1 MRTFETIRVHEGR
14 VARLTVNRPDR
25 RNALS
30 PLALEELAEAAGEL
44 DRDPEVRAV
53 VLSGEGPVF
62 SAGFDLGHWPRTD
75 PETAAAHVA
84 RLGAQAEEAL
94 RRMRPITVAAL
105 HGAVV
110 GGGVVLALAC
120 DLRVASEDTVFSIP
134 EAALGVPLGWF
145 GVELLVREVGPA
157 LAKELIL
164 TGRSFTATEA
174 FGWGVLNRVVPAG
187 SALSESA
194 RLAELVAERPRV
206 VAEATKRQVEAA
218 TRRRTG
224 GSGDPSGS
232 LGLVAAV
239 SDPESALAAAEYLA
253 RLRSRD

>member
-1 MRTFETIRVHEGR
+1 MRTFDTIRVEVGR
-14 VARLTVNRPDR
+14 VARLTLNRPEQ

-44 DRDPEVRAV
+44 DRNPEVRAV
-53 VLSGEGPVF
+53 MLSGEGRAF
-62 SAGFDLGHWPRTD
+62 SSGFDLGHWPRTD

-84 RLGAQAEEAL
+84 RLGAQAEESL

-105 HGAVV
+105 HGSVV

-120 DLRVASEDTVFSIP
+120 DLRVAEAGTVLSIP

-145 GVELLVREVGPA
+145 GVELLAREVGPA

-164 TGRSFTATEA
+164 TGRPFTAAEA
-174 FGWGVLNRVVPAG
+174 LGWGVLNRVVPDG
-187 SALSESA
+187 SVVTEALH
-194 RLAELVAERPRV
+194 LAELVAERPRV

-218 TRRRTG
+218 TRRRPA
-224 GSGDPSGS
+224 GSGDPSGA

-239 SDPESALAAAEYLA
+239 SDPDSARAAAEYLA
-253 RLRSRD
+253 RLGGRR

>member
-1 MRTFETIRVHEGR
+1 MRTFETIRVDGGR
-14 VARLTVNRPDR
+14 VARLTLNRPGR

-53 VLSGEGPVF
+53 VLSGEGPAF
-62 SAGFDLGHWPRTD
+62 SAGFDLDHWPRAD
-75 PETAAAHVA
+75 PEEAAAHVA
-84 RLGAQAEEAL
+84 RLGAGAEEAI

-105 HGAVV
+105 HGPVV

-120 DLRVASEDTVFSIP
+120 DLRVAAEDAVFAIP

-145 GVELLVREVGPA
+145 GVELLAREVGPA
-157 LAKELIL
+157 VAKELVL

-174 FGWGVLNRVVPAG
+174 LGWGVLNRVVPAG
-187 SALSESA
+187 SAPSEA
-194 RLAELVAERPRV
+194 MRLAELVAGLPRV

-218 TRRRTG
+218 TRRRAG

-239 SDPESALAAAEYLA
+239 SDPDSARAAAEYLA
-253 RLRSRD
+253 GLKSRG